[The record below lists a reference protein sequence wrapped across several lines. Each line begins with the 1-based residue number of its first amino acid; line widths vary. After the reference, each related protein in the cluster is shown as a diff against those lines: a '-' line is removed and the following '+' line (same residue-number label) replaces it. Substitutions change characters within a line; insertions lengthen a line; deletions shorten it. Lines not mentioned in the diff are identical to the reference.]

1 MIRRLFGRTKPVGT
15 DALPA
20 EVATIIAGA
29 SVVPRGADH
38 DGNPRIV
45 IQAGAGGFV
54 YGRDTARAWLNA
66 RWPSLS
72 EAQMRRALQMLAAHV
87 RDRMERSREDGMQRL
102 AANRKRWAAVWS
114 RDDWM
119 TE

>member
-1 MIRRLFGRTKPVGT
+1 MIRSLFGRTKPAST

-54 YGRDTARAWLNA
+54 YSRDTARAWFIA

-72 EAQMRRALQMLAAHV
+72 DAQMSRALQMLAAHV

-102 AANRKRWAAVWS
+102 AANRKRWRDWS
-114 RDDWM
+114 RDAWLKD
-119 TE
+119 